1 MYDRLGPGL
10 KKAFFGMGL
19 LLATGCSG
27 LSERTYKVSTV
38 SMEPTLRQG
47 TNVRAQ
53 MLEDNTLIK
62 RGDIIVFK
70 VPNRDE
76 VLNVKRVISIGGDVI
91 RLETRNV
98 YLNGRLHEEPYAI
111 YTDQDISAA
120 FSLGSTTISENFY
133 FVMGDNRDLSIDS
146 RHFGPISREDIIGL
160 VIAGGRHEER

>member
-1 MYDRLGPGL
+1 
-10 KKAFFGMGL
+10 MGL

-27 LSERTYKVSTV
+27 LSERTYDVSTA

-47 TNVRAQ
+47 TKVRAQ
-53 MLEDNTLIK
+53 MLEDNTLLK

-76 VLNVKRVISIGGDVI
+76 VLNVKRIISIGGDVI
-91 RLETRNV
+91 RLETGNV
-98 YLNGRLHEEPYAI
+98 YLNGRLQEEPYAI

-120 FSLGSTTISENFY
+120 FSLASTTIPENSY
-133 FVMGDNRDLSIDS
+133 FVLGDNRDLSIDS

-160 VIAGGRHEER
+160 VIDGIKGTGME